1 MNPSVRSTLTGERA
15 RCRKKGESPMN
26 ITITFRH
33 MDGSDAVKKHA
44 HEKIAKLQKFLRQT
58 MTAQVTIAVEGLE
71 HIAEVGISSGSSHF
85 HATER
90 SNDMYASIDMVLD
103 KLERQIRAQ
112 KGAELSKKRHAPS
125 AGEFAASVENAPDS
139 PGSRPRS

>member
-1 MNPSVRSTLTGERA
+1 MNTSVRSALTGERT

-103 KLERQIRAQ
+103 KLERQIRTQ
-112 KGAELSKKRHAPS
+112 KGAELSKKRHGTS

>member
-1 MNPSVRSTLTGERA
+1 
-15 RCRKKGESPMN
+15 MN

-58 MTAQVTIAVEGLE
+58 MSAQVTVEGLE

-90 SNDMYASIDMVLD
+90 SNDMYASIDMVTD
-103 KLERQIRAQ
+103 KLERQIQAQ
-112 KGAELSKKRHAPS
+112 KGAELSKKRHGAS
-125 AGEFAASVENAPDS
+125 AGEFAASVENEAP
-139 PGSRPRS
+139 PATASRPRS